1 MSHDYKK
8 LRSENFAF
16 IDTTNHERVT
26 EQSSAFE
33 MTEKLEEKL
42 QVILT
47 KLEKLDVIKSQLK
60 SYKKHLQAWIQ
71 EFGP

>member
-1 MSHDYKK
+1 
-8 LRSENFAF
+8 
-16 IDTTNHERVT
+16 
-26 EQSSAFE
+26 